1 MANNIFISYDLKS
14 PGQDYSK
21 IISEIKTL
29 GPWAK
34 VLESLWFVSTN
45 LSANDILTRLKT
57 KIDRNDSI
65 IIIDAKNNNAAWNNL
80 DNEVSKF
87 IQSNWSI

>member
-34 VLESLWFVSTN
+34 VLESLWFVSTT
-45 LSANDILTRLKT
+45 LSASDVVSKLKT
-57 KIDRNDSI
+57 KIDYNDSI
-65 IIIDAKNNNAAWNNL
+65 IVIDARNNNASWHNLNNETS
-80 DNEVSKF
+80 NFIKSK
-87 IQSNWSI
+87 WS

>member
-34 VLESLWFVSTN
+34 VLESLWFVSTT
-45 LSANDILTRLKT
+45 LSASDVVSKLKT
-57 KIDRNDSI
+57 KIDYNDSI
-65 IIIDAKNNNAAWNNL
+65 IVIDAKNNNASWHNLNNETS
-80 DNEVSKF
+80 NFIKSK
-87 IQSNWSI
+87 WS

>member
-21 IISEIKTL
+21 IISEIKTM
-29 GPWAK
+29 GSWAK

-45 LSANDILTRLKT
+45 LSTSDVVSKLKT
-57 KIDRNDSI
+57 KIDYNDSI
-65 IIIDAKNNNAAWNNL
+65 IVIDAKNNNASWNNL
-80 DNEVSKF
+80 NNETANFIKSK
-87 IQSNWSI
+87 WS

>member
-34 VLESLWFVSTN
+34 V
-45 LSANDILTRLKT
+45 
-57 KIDRNDSI
+57 
-65 IIIDAKNNNAAWNNL
+65 
-80 DNEVSKF
+80 
-87 IQSNWSI
+87 